1 MDISDNN
8 YSFIQYL
15 VERKAYFLRML
26 KIQPYGEDGCIQYLK
41 IKTQYT
47 EFDAFTRMLPR
58 NLIKEYNEYV
68 KEYYESDEADNLILY

>member
-1 MDISDNN
+1 MDIGDNN

-47 EFDAFTRMLPR
+47 EFDTITRMLPR
-58 NLIKEYNEYV
+58 QIIDEYNEYI
-68 KEYYESDEADNLILY
+68 KEYCEPEEANSLRLY